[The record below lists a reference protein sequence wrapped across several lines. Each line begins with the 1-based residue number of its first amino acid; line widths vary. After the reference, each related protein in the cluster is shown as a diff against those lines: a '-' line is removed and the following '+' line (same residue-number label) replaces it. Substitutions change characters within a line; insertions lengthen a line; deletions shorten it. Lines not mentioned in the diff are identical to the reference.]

1 MKVRKIQQNS
11 EEWFEYRKGKSGG
24 SEFKDLWIAGLPLKG
39 EIVKLLEK
47 KNGEPLTPKE
57 KLQTAP
63 VLAGLLEPRELAQL
77 KLESERK
84 RRYYEIIAE
93 DVARPITPNDYADR
107 LNGQQFSMMA
117 RGHILEPDAIALF
130 AERMGHPDKFIV
142 DSEPGVWESDD
153 NPNIYVSPDAAIEN
167 SNGEIWGAAEV
178 KCLSSWEVV
187 KAYLENTYPK
197 EYEPQAIKYFVV
209 NEKLQ
214 KLYFLLYTDVIPGLE
229 LQIFEIKRE
238 DVAGQI
244 EEAKAFEDEVMKLV
258 TQDIKKIRELNF

>member
-1 MKVRKIQQNS
+1 MKVIKIPQNS

-39 EIVKLLEK
+39 KMVDYLEK
-47 KNGEPLTPKE
+47 TSGQPLPPADKRA
-57 KLQTAP
+57 TAD
-63 VLAGLLEPRELAQL
+63 VLAGMLEPRELAKL

-93 DVARPITPNDYADR
+93 DVARPITPNDYADE
-107 LNGQQFSMMA
+107 LNGQAFTMMA
-117 RGHILEPDAIALF
+117 RGHILEPKAIELF
-130 AERMGHPDKFIV
+130 AERMGHPDDFRV
-142 DSEPGVWESDD
+142 DADPGVWESEE
-153 NPNIYVSPDAAIEN
+153 NPNIYISPDAAIEN
-167 SNGEIWGAAEV
+167 SKGEIWGAAEV

-197 EYEPQAIKYFVV
+197 EYEPQAIKYFVI
-209 NEKLQ
+209 NENLKV
-214 KLYFLLYTDVIPGLE
+214 LYFLLYTDVIPGLE

-238 DVAGQI
+238 DVANRI

-258 TQDIKKIRELNF
+258 ARDIKKIRELNF